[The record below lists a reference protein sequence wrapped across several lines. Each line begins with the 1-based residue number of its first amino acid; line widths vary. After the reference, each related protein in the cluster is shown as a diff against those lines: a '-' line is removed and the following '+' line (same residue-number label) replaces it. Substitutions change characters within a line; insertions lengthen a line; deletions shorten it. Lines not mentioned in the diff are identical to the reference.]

1 MANNHEAEK
10 DGVGSNSAEPLLE
23 RKLALLRKV
32 LDVTRNELLLV
43 ELDGLAPL
51 MERKDAL
58 IAELAGI
65 DQALESLGDAA
76 RRGPGM
82 PEYSAELARLVE
94 AILDNERTMETRMG
108 AERER
113 LRRQLQDL
121 ERQARIRGY
130 LERQRPRAGKVDLTR

>member
-1 MANNHEAEK
+1 
-10 DGVGSNSAEPLLE
+10 LLE
-23 RKLALLRKV
+23 RKLTLLRKV

-51 MERKDAL
+51 IERKDAL
-58 IAELAGI
+58 ITELAGI
-65 DQALESLGDAA
+65 DRSLESLGGAA
-76 RRGPGM
+76 RQGQST
-82 PEYSAELARLVE
+82 PEYSAELTRLVE

-130 LERQRPRAGKVDLTR
+130 LERQRPRSGKVDLTR